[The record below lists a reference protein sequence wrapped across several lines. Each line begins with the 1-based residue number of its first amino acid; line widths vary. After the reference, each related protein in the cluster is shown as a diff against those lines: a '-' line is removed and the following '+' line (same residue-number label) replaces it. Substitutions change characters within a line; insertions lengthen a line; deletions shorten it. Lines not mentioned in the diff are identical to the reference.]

1 VKGVTEF
8 GLHLFQEMK
17 KLDESLK
24 VLHENKKD
32 IIGRMQFMN
41 HDIHELEK

>member
-1 VKGVTEF
+1 MKGVTEF

-17 KLDESLK
+17 KLEESLK